1 MPKVIIDADTG
12 VDDALAIMYSLS
24 SPYIEVLAITCTWGN
39 TSLENSCRNAV
50 RVVDLCEKQVPI
62 YSGSSKALM
71 GLAPDLGPDRYTI
84 HGADG
89 MGDVD
94 WKNTVDTSV
103 IQRENAVTALTNMAR
118 QHPGEISLVTLGSLT
133 NVALAINSDHEF
145 ATNIKDV
152 YMMGGN
158 IDGLGDYVLK
168 EFNFSLDPEAVDIC
182 LSNMKNIHILS
193 RDTADLTE
201 FPKEWVTEQLNV
213 NTKKAH
219 FTKRILQDRIAS
231 PHFSGVRIC
240 DFALMVAIAHP
251 EAVTTSEARAVIEL
265 SGKSRSLLKLEWGS
279 KNSNVT
285 MYKAFRYEV
294 LMDGFR
300 DMLND

>member
-1 MPKVIIDADTG
+1 MPKIIIDADTG
-12 VDDALAIMYSLS
+12 VDDALAIMYALS
-24 SPYIEVLAITCTWGN
+24 SPYIEVLAVTCTWGN

-50 RVVDLCEKQVPI
+50 RVVDLCGKQVPI
-62 YSGSSKALM
+62 YSGSSKALT

-89 MGDVD
+89 MGDAE
-94 WKNTVDTSV
+94 WESTVDIGI
-103 IQRENAVTALTNMAR
+103 IQRENAVTALTNIAR
-118 QHPGEISLVTLGSLT
+118 QHPGEVSLVTLGSLT

-145 ATNIKDV
+145 AANIKDL

-158 IDGLGDYVLK
+158 IDGLGHSVVK

-182 LSNMKNIHILS
+182 LRNMKNIHILS
-193 RDTADLTE
+193 RDTSDLTQ
-201 FPKEWVTEQLNV
+201 FSKEWVTEHFNI
-213 NTKKAH
+213 NTKKAN
-219 FTKRILQDRIAS
+219 FAKRILQDRIAS
-231 PHFSGVRIC
+231 PHYLGIRIP

-251 EAVTTSEARAVIEL
+251 EAVSTSDACAVIEL

-285 MYKAFRYEV
+285 MYKDFSYEV